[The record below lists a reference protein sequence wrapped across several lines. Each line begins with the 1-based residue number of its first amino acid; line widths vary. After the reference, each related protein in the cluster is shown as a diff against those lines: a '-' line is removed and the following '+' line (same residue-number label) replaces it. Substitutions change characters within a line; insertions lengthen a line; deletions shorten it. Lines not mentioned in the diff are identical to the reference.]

1 MKISNTFWP
10 DAPKE
15 PVAPPL
21 VTDDDFL
28 ERIRHSGRSKAYYQ
42 MDTYMSF
49 HTENGHYVQGMSR
62 AAAIAR
68 VKKENAEAWEIYR
81 PAHAAWEIAIEAYID
96 SFGPRLDGEIAGGIG
111 QGDKTHRLAVKYV
124 QCPDGAGVFNA
135 ASHCG
140 SQKWTSHGRSP
151 LSITDAPMNAVNCDK
166 CLGIRVAGGK
176 LPPQYKCNTCSR
188 TGSLSSFYDPKP
200 WAVRR
205 FLCPQCKSP
214 HKPTPL
220 VAGKKP
226 AIDPMSRPREFTFV
240 WLEDMDRSSIGMP
253 NLIGAK
259 QRGSARAMT
268 QEEAWAKLEKG
279 YVKNVG
285 MPVRIY
291 NVELAAI
298 HAWNGAPLWKKGM
311 PQQNP
316 YSPANTPEQYQE
328 WLNGYKELMWVIG
341 EYEALAK
348 AGKAYPDHRVN
359 LLFNKLSSKYLQ
371 IYHDFWENVV
381 WWLDEMADDFDCA
394 DSRAGKVIAIDKL
407 MHMQHEKGHIL
418 TAIYGFYTTIP
429 AGHDLAVQAEHE
441 INRVL
446 TRLANNPRRNPE
458 SDEVRLKREMWE
470 AIGQYR
476 MLAYRGKA
484 YPDASVDH
492 LFMTLYSGFNATID
506 AWTGSPFTA
515 EQTVKDIVKVYRMF
529 QRAKTRQAKVIAID
543 ALMHLQHFSGPVI
556 MALFRVDDDYTER
569 SVAETLDRLS
579 VKNPVGDSCYRILTF
594 PEAKYLYYDEGNSG
608 VRGLEVL
615 TARLDLKTATAHIG
629 HFQIK
634 KTYRGKGLGR
644 KLVQQMEDWMRKEGM
659 KTVIGRS
666 YVWKVSFWEHMGYKA
681 GRSHGGLVDV
691 KKVL

>member
-15 PVAPPL
+15 PVAPPI

-28 ERIRHSGRSKAYYQ
+28 ERIRHGGRSKAYYQ

-49 HTENGHYVQGMSR
+49 HNENGHYVQGMSR

-240 WLEDMDRSSIGMP
+240 WLEDVTMYGRPDFIGV
-253 NLIGAK
+253 A
-259 QRGSARAMT
+259 QRGSAKGMT
-268 QEEAWAKLEKG
+268 EEEAWKKIERQQTR
-279 YVKNVG
+279 
-285 MPVRIY
+285 MQTTPVRLY
-291 NVELAAI
+291 NVELMAI
-298 HAWNGAPLWKKGM
+298 HSWNGAPLWKKGM
-311 PQQNP
+311 PQQ
-316 YSPANTPEQYQE
+316 
-328 WLNGYKELMWVIG
+328 
-341 EYEALAK
+341 
-348 AGKAYPDHRVN
+348 
-359 LLFNKLSSKYLQ
+359 
-371 IYHDFWENVV
+371 
-381 WWLDEMADDFDCA
+381 
-394 DSRAGKVIAIDKL
+394 
-407 MHMQHEKGHIL
+407 
-418 TAIYGFYTTIP
+418 
-429 AGHDLAVQAEHE
+429 
-441 INRVL
+441 
-446 TRLANNPRRNPE
+446 NPE

-476 MLAYRGKA
+476 MLAYRGRA
-484 YPDASVDH
+484 YPDTEVDH
-492 LFMTLYSGFNATID
+492 LFMNLYSRFNATID

-515 EQTVKDIVKVYRMF
+515 EQNVKDIVKVYRVF

-556 MALFRVDDDYTER
+556 MAIFRIDDYQTEQA
-569 SVAETLDRLS
+569 VNEVLGNLAI
-579 VKNPVGDSCYRILTF
+579 KNPVGDSHYNILTF
-594 PEAKYLYYDEGNSG
+594 PEAEYLYYDEGNSG

-615 TARLDLKTATAHIG
+615 TARLDLKTATAYIG
-629 HFQIK
+629 HLQIK
-634 KTYRGKGLGR
+634 EAQRGKGLGR